1 MADNL
6 DIGASSTTSNP
17 YAMAGIGI
25 AGGMLSNYMGMNNQQ
40 NLNSQQLQN
49 QMHLNEQMQQI
60 QQENWDYT
68 NYENQVKHLERA
80 GLNAGLI
87 YGMSGGGG
95 STMGGASGGSAQGGQ
110 AHQPQFDIT
119 ANMLQAKQLENQ
131 TKVAEATADRETAA
145 ANKLRAETPTSGN
158 LGDATFKD
166 IMATAEGKKISN
178 AYNSGN
184 LETALEMSKQVLENT
199 KAENKK
205 LVAEGKKEQI
215 EADYEERQQ
224 KLKLISQGIENLYKL
239 QLTKE
244 SKAKI
249 TNMQE
254 MLKIEQQ
261 NANSND
267 RNSKANS
274 RNADANFSNSLTNSL
289 RQLRESLGENAN
301 TENEKVI
308 DNLTKLLGMGAIGI
322 GQAAKGGNT
331 YNYNSNFH

>member
-6 DIGASSTTSNP
+6 DIGASNTTSNP

-49 QMHLNEQMQQI
+49 QMQLNEQMQQI

-87 YGMSGGGG
+87 YGMGGGGG

-158 LGDATFKD
+158 LGDATYRD
-166 IMATAEGKKISN
+166 ITATAIGKEIAN
-178 AYNSGN
+178 AFNSEN
-184 LETALEMSKQVLENT
+184 NETALQLSKQELENK
-199 KAENKK
+199 KAENIKLIEEGKISKIEAENRQKK
-205 LVAEGKKEQI
+205 LSAEIALLGI
-215 EADYEERQQ
+215 EAKLKKHQIKLTDAQTTAVYEELEQGWEELSLHHDKNIIDFNNAMTNRLNH
-224 KLKLISQGIENLYKL
+224 KLDAILGPANIEAGQRNATKQAISHLAGSILMTGAMTGQFSG
-239 QLTKE
+239 
-244 SKAKI
+244 
-249 TNMQE
+249 
-254 MLKIEQQ
+254 
-261 NANSND
+261 
-267 RNSKANS
+267 S
-274 RNADANFSNSLTNSL
+274 RN
-289 RQLRESLGENAN
+289 RVG
-301 TENEKVI
+301 
-308 DNLTKLLGMGAIGI
+308 
-322 GQAAKGGNT
+322 
-331 YNYNSNFH
+331 Y